1 MRVPSIFRAVAA
13 MTTVIALAAACA
25 FAADMT
31 PPASASAETLTAARE
46 AIKAGRWA
54 DAIKLLDEAAVKA
67 PKDAD
72 VHNLLG
78 YSHRKSGNLTAAFS
92 HYKTALT
99 LDPNHKGAHEYIGE
113 AYVITGDMKRAQYH
127 LKELERLCPAGCEER
142 EDLQKAIAETSVK
155 AK

>member
-1 MRVPSIFRAVAA
+1 MRILSLSR
-13 MTTVIALAAACA
+13 LAAALVAFVGACA

-31 PPASASAETLTAARE
+31 PPASASLETLATARE
-46 AIKAGRWA
+46 AIKAEHWA
-54 DAIKLLDEAAVKA
+54 AAIKLLDEAAVKA

-78 YSHRKSGNLTAAFS
+78 YSHRKAGRLTVALK

-113 AYVITGDMKRAQYH
+113 AYVITGDMKQAQYH

-142 EDLQKAIAETSVK
+142 EDLQKAIAAASAK

>member
-1 MRVPSIFRAVAA
+1 MAMPSLSRSRFAFVL
-13 MTTVIALAAACA
+13 MALACACTH
-25 FAADMT
+25 AADMT
-31 PPASASAETLTAARE
+31 PPASASMETLAPARE
-46 AIKAGRWA
+46 ASKAARWA

-78 YSHRKSGNLTAAFS
+78 YSHRKAGRLTVALK

-113 AYVITGDMKRAQYH
+113 TYVIMGDMKQAQYH

-142 EDLQKAIAETSVK
+142 EDLQKAMAAATVK
-155 AK
+155 PK